1 MTKNKKPVN
10 DWLLTLLSLI
20 TILTLISN
28 SHCLNEIQ
36 IVGKGWHSPE
46 LIFNSRY
53 FFVKNKSVNKL
64 LITSPDSG
72 CRVWHQVLNET
83 NFGENNFTIFRY
95 KLLNDI
101 CLGGIEMQLIGGQTG
116 DQVLARKVVVEDIYS
131 ENCICRRN
139 DWHKLMNCHQMKQ
152 QFIQINSDLRFHLF
166 NSFKFFVIEN

>member
-28 SHCLNEIQ
+28 SHSLNEIQ

-83 NFGENNFTIFRY
+83 NFGKNNFTIFRY

-152 QFIQINSDLRFHLF
+152 QFIQIDSDLRFQ
-166 NSFKFFVIEN
+166 NCFFL